1 MTIVTGRGGRERAP
15 ATDENA
21 VVRASDGCLPGLYA
35 KALTW
40 LPCMSYKMEAVA
52 TLVILA
58 GFLLFNTAETALV
71 GALLVAGGAYAL
83 ILPQFIEPHGPA
95 TR

>member
-1 MTIVTGRGGRERAP
+1 MQNKI
-15 ATDENA
+15 
-21 VVRASDGCLPGLYA
+21 
-35 KALTW
+35 
-40 LPCMSYKMEAVA
+40 EAVA
-52 TLVILA
+52 VMVILT

-71 GALLVAGGAYAL
+71 GALLIAGGAYAL

>member
-1 MTIVTGRGGRERAP
+1 MQHKI
-15 ATDENA
+15 
-21 VVRASDGCLPGLYA
+21 
-35 KALTW
+35 
-40 LPCMSYKMEAVA
+40 EAVA
-52 TLVILA
+52 VMVILT

-83 ILPQFIEPHGPA
+83 ILPQFIEPQGPA

>member
-1 MTIVTGRGGRERAP
+1 
-15 ATDENA
+15 
-21 VVRASDGCLPGLYA
+21 
-35 KALTW
+35 
-40 LPCMSYKMEAVA
+40 MSYKMEVIA
-52 TLVILA
+52 TVVILT

>member
-1 MTIVTGRGGRERAP
+1 
-15 ATDENA
+15 
-21 VVRASDGCLPGLYA
+21 
-35 KALTW
+35 
-40 LPCMSYKMEAVA
+40 MSYKMEAVA

>member
-1 MTIVTGRGGRERAP
+1 MQNKI
-15 ATDENA
+15 
-21 VVRASDGCLPGLYA
+21 
-35 KALTW
+35 
-40 LPCMSYKMEAVA
+40 EAVA
-52 TLVILA
+52 VMVILT

-83 ILPQFIEPHGPA
+83 ILPQFIEPQGPA